1 MNAIALVIGNSNY
14 EYARPDFMLDNPYN
28 DATGVAET
36 LNNLGFVVRLKLDL
50 SEKEFN
56 NELHLYGNELNKYD
70 HCLVYFAGHAV

>member
-50 SEKEFN
+50 S
-56 NELHLYGNELNKYD
+56 
-70 HCLVYFAGHAV
+70 